1 MLENL
6 CDKHS
11 KSDQQVC
18 KTTFKCFQS
27 LLHKLLVGQC
37 RRLKKQLER
46 NSNLK
51 KKCSGP
57 AQARIL
63 SISVF
68 QLECDRYF
76 RKNAQWQPKP
86 ESHHIQLECNR
97 IVQMQARG
105 HLNENGR
112 GISRTPFRGIPRLR
126 ASPTQNLINFQLVCN
141 RNFKEAAQSQ
151 SKSASH

>member
-1 MLENL
+1 M
-6 CDKHS
+6 
-11 KSDQQVC
+11 
-18 KTTFKCFQS
+18 FP
-27 LLHKLLVGQC
+27 KLLAQVVGQC
-37 RRLKKQLER
+37 RRLKKQLTR

-57 AQARIL
+57 DQARIL

-68 QLECDRYF
+68 QIECDRYF

-97 IVQMQARG
+97 IVQMQAQG
-105 HLNENGR
+105 HPNEDGNA
-112 GISRTPFRGIPRLR
+112 ISRILFRGSPRLR

-151 SKSASH
+151 SKPASH